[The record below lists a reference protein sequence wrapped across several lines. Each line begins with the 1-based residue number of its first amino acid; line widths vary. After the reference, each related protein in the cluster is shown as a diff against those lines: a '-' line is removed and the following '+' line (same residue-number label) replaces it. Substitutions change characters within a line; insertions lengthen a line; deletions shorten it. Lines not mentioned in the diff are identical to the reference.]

1 MAAVF
6 LCIISFIVI
15 MLRWRGRINVWESFY
30 IFPASLGVGMLNSSQ
45 FTGLAASVEKSE
57 LATAVSTFYLSQQ
70 IGLMIGAGGS
80 AALLRRTFRDA
91 LMVNLSGFP
100 NADKVSGSKVTLKYS
115 ILPMIRGK
123 MKLLHGD
130 PSSEADHLSYVS
142 IKLTRNIINDTKYT
156 LQLSWDLQAI
166 ALSSYA
172 QGFIFV
178 SSMDLKLAPCH
189 VQH

>member
-6 LCIISFIVI
+6 ICIISFIAI
-15 MLRWRGRINVWESFY
+15 MLRWRGQINVWESLY

-45 FTGLAASVEKSE
+45 FTGLAASVEKSQ

-100 NADKVSGSKVTLKYS
+100 NADKVSVSNGLEMRYT
-115 ILPMIRGK
+115 GK
-123 MKLLHGD
+123 
-130 PSSEADHLSYVS
+130 
-142 IKLTRNIINDTKYT
+142 N
-156 LQLSWDLQAI
+156 QA
-166 ALSSYA
+166 AA
-172 QGFIFV
+172 RKPEFKG
-178 SSMDLKLAPCH
+178 
-189 VQH
+189 